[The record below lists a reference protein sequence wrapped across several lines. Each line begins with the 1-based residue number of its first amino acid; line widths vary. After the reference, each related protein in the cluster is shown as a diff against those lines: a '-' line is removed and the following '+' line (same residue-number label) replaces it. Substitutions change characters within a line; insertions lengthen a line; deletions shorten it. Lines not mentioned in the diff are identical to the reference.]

1 MDYASAHGLDY
12 YNFIPLCDEIGID
25 WQTDTYDGGAHLNVY
40 GAEKLTSYFGAIL
53 RDVYGL
59 DDRTSDAALSNL
71 WQAKLAAYYSERLA
85 TDE

>member
-1 MDYASAHGLDY
+1 MAY

-53 RDVYGL
+53 RDRHGL
-59 DDRTSDAALSNL
+59 QSRHGEPHLAEL
-71 WQAKLAAYYSERLA
+71 WQEKLARYQAER
-85 TDE
+85 DGEPQKN